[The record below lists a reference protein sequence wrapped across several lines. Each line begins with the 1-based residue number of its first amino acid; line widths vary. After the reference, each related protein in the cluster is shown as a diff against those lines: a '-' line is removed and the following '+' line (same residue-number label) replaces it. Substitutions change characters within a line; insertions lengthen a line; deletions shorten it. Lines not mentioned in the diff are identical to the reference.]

1 MWHPWF
7 SESVN
12 QWLLNKH
19 RCWSGK
25 QSEVKSWWAQKSTT
39 NQPLNQLG
47 YFEKCAVFWSRF
59 VFSCSE
65 LIWRLIKLECRNE
78 ETMQVPA
85 YTGTQRTQAHEQ
97 ERPTRAQDTI
107 LPFSGAPSWAWTL
120 FLFGCDSG
128 KARKTLANSGV
139 DLQEVCETKN
149 SLGENS
155 SRGEERQSS
164 LAV

>member
-1 MWHPWF
+1 MNSEIYFSREPVGSILDWNFHVTNPSLMSDRNTHSVTSEDELCGSWAFMWHPWF

-19 RCWSGK
+19 RCWSEK
-25 QSEVKSWWAQKSTT
+25 QSEVKSWWAQKSTI

-59 VFSCSE
+59 VFSCAE

-78 ETMQVPA
+78 ETMKVSG

-97 ERPTRAQDTI
+97 ELPTRVQDTI
-107 LPFSGAPSWAWTL
+107 LLFSGAPSWA
-120 FLFGCDSG
+120 
-128 KARKTLANSGV
+128 
-139 DLQEVCETKN
+139 
-149 SLGENS
+149 
-155 SRGEERQSS
+155 
-164 LAV
+164 